1 MGQFA
6 LAEGNILPLIKSI
19 LAVPVLLGLLLSEQ
33 SLGQEKGTPITFHV
47 TAVRSEEARDWCTNA
62 ECSAIRYTVEGYSD
76 VKSDS
81 SLIEY
86 VLDCVQVMV
95 PKPSPHFT
103 IVCAQVHAHNDYDAT
118 LWSNAISFS
127 PPKPQSPDAPMA
139 AAYQIVSEREVS
151 KQKR

>member
-1 MGQFA
+1 MTRTLEKIFIIA
-6 LAEGNILPLIKSI
+6 IF
-19 LAVPVLLGLLLSEQ
+19 LGVSLSERSPAQ
-33 SLGQEKGTPITFHV
+33 DKGTPITFHV
-47 TAVRSEEARDWCTNA
+47 TAVRSEEAHDWCATG
-62 ECSAIRYTVEGYSD
+62 ECGATRYTVEGYSD

-86 VLDCVQVMV
+86 VLDCVQVMA

-103 IVCAQVHAHNDYDAT
+103 IVCDQVHAHNDYDAT